1 MKPRTICSDHSILPV
16 IRLGCGTLP
25 RDASQIEHKASTRHA
40 RSASLR
46 GMHGDRVEL
55 TDVSHEH
62 LVNQSLGAGPGQ
74 PQDAVA
80 ASVVMKARASAR
92 LNIG

>member
-1 MKPRTICSDHSILPV
+1 M
-16 IRLGCGTLP
+16 LP

-40 RSASLR
+40 RTASLP

-62 LVNQSLGAGPGQ
+62 LVNQSPGCTLARRGPRQ
-74 PQDAVA
+74 PQDAIAV
-80 ASVVMKARASAR
+80 VVMKARGYTR
-92 LNIG
+92 LKVNVLNKTFIYLFI